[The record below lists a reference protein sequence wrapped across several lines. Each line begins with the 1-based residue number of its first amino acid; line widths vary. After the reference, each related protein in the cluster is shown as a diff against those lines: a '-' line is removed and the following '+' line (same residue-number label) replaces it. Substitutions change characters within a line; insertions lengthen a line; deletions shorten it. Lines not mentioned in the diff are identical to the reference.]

1 MSTANRKHQ
10 LTDESADQQR
20 SKKAKVIIDLTDS
33 TGIHERATL
42 YSSTE
47 YKKVRLLYFTD
58 DFRNW
63 EDQHA
68 G

>member
-1 MSTANRKHQ
+1 LGGEPGPVYSRLTAHEWG
-10 LTDESADQQR
+10 TFTSIA
-20 SKKAKVIIDLTDS
+20 DS

-58 DFRNW
+58 AFEQW
-63 EDQHA
+63 EAEHA
-68 G
+68 